1 MGRMFSALLPVVWGF
16 GIFGGP
22 EKAEMLAKSWDS
34 WLFHFAV
41 QALRDR
47 PVQLGF
53 GKMLAEQ
60 RIKLSL
66 GERKKNALGSDN

>member
-1 MGRMFSALLPVVWGF
+1 MGCTLSALLPVVWGF
-16 GIFGGP
+16 SIFGGP

-34 WLFHFAV
+34 WLVHFTV
-41 QALRDR
+41 QALWDR
-47 PVQLGF
+47 LVQLGF

-66 GERKKNALGSDN
+66 GERKTMS